1 MATSTNLFTS
11 AKTVAAKTSKA
22 KKATA
27 PAIDI
32 EGLENY
38 AALDALEK
46 AVKTLKETAR
56 AAVNTAAKDVFVD
69 AGTKINAKPENFKG
83 KEGNATASIE
93 LKKRSSASGLSDIE
107 IEQLAKAG
115 IPTEEVADRDETY
128 IFNIAHLDWLAKNGA
143 AVSKALVKLG
153 APADIIQLQEASKK
167 TVTTTES
174 LDVLFTKPAKIV
186 NELLTIVGT
195 IAIKP
200 SFEDQDKAFDLV
212 RKLAGKVGLDD

>member
-1 MATSTNLFTS
+1 MAISTNLFTS

-22 KKATA
+22 KKPTV
-27 PAIDI
+27 PAVEV

-56 AAVNTAAKDVFVD
+56 ATVNTASKEIFVD

-128 IFNIAHLDWLAKNGA
+128 IFNPAHLEWLAKNGA
-143 AVSKALVKLG
+143 AVSKALIKLG